1 MRKKKGQAWP
11 NRELQTGNT
20 TIRQLTDEYLTGLV
34 HCSASTYGSHA
45 RACALLVE
53 HFGQYYTI
61 GEITP
66 YKANAFRIWMTAHA
80 SEKTSR
86 LFSPITVSK
95 HIRRATTIFQYAV
108 DQGLLIDNPFA
119 KVKKNEY
126 TAVSIWNYVT
136 MEQYEAIIAQ
146 SPHPCY
152 RLMVSLAR
160 LAGLRRKEVVQLQ
173 WSHID
178 MEQRLIRVVPNSS
191 LVTTK
196 QRQRVVPIQPRLY
209 RELEAA
215 KGQAVDERV
224 FVYPGHHNHDRVVIK
239 MVQRAGVPEYGK
251 PIHTL
256 RKSLATD
263 WLAEHPPLD
272 VASWLGHSILVAVN
286 HYHATLPKTLDA
298 VRMVREEKEAKDK
311 EINDLVQN
319 FLRKVREE
327 IPDWDT
333 VRKAEQERLRRL
345 GNGESLE
352 AIDGIRPE

>member
-1 MRKKKGQAWP
+1 MTRAKGKTPWP
-11 NRELQTGNT
+11 NRDLDTAHTTVQT
-20 TIRQLTDEYLTGLV
+20 LTDDYLKGVV
-34 HCSASTYGSHA
+34 HCAGSTYESHA
-45 RACALLVE
+45 RTCEMMIE
-53 HFGQYYTI
+53 HFGKYFPI
-61 GEITP
+61 GDITP
-66 YKANAFRIWMTAHA
+66 TKANGFRIFLTAYM
-80 SEKTSR
+80 SQRTSR
-86 LFSPITVSK
+86 LLSPITVSK
-95 HIRRATTIFQYAV
+95 HIRRAVMVFQHAV

-136 MEQYEAIIAQ
+136 MDQYEAIIAQ
-146 SPHPCY
+146 APHPCY

-160 LAGLRRKEVVQLQ
+160 LAGLRRKEIERLL

-178 MEQRLIRVVPNSS
+178 MEQRLIRVVPSTT
-191 LVTTK
+191 LVTSK

-209 RELEAA
+209 QELEAA
-215 KGQAVDERV
+215 KGQAVDDRV
-224 FVYPGHHNHDRVVIK
+224 FVYPGHHNHDRVIGK
-239 MVQRAGVPEYGK
+239 MARRAGVPDYGK

-272 VASWLGHSILVAVN
+272 VAAWLGHSILVAVN

-298 VRMVREEKEAKDK
+298 VRMVREEKEAKEK

-327 IPDWDT
+327 IPEWDT
-333 VRKAEQERLRRL
+333 VRRAEQERLRRIAQGL
-345 GNGESLE
+345 PAAAEE
-352 AIDGIRPE
+352 DE

>member
-1 MRKKKGQAWP
+1 MKQKPFVWK
-11 NRELQTGNT
+11 NRELETGNT
-20 TIRQLTDEYLTGLV
+20 TIRQLTDDYLTGLV
-34 HCSASTYGSHA
+34 HCSSATYQHHA
-45 RACALLVE
+45 RTVEMLIE

-61 GEITP
+61 GDVTP
-66 YKANAFRIWMTAHA
+66 YKANGFRIWLTAY
-80 SEKTSR
+80 TSR
-86 LFSPITVSK
+86 RTSRMLCPITVSK
-95 HIRRATTIFQYAV
+95 HVRRAIIIFQFAV

-136 MEQYEAIIAQ
+136 MDQYEAIIQQA
-146 SPHPCY
+146 PHPCY
-152 RLMVSLAR
+152 RILVSLAR
-160 LAGLRRKEVVQLQ
+160 LAGLRRKEIENLK

-191 LVTTK
+191 LITTK

-209 RELEAA
+209 QELEAA
-215 KGQAVDERV
+215 KGQSQDEDV
-224 FVYPGHHNHDRVVIK
+224 FAYPGHHNHDRVVFK
-239 MVQRAGVPEYGK
+239 MAQRAGVPEYGK

-272 VASWLGHSILVAVN
+272 VAAWLGHGILVAVN

-298 VRMVREEKEAKDK
+298 VRMVKDQEAAQKK

-319 FLRKVREE
+319 FLRRIKEE
-327 IPDWDT
+327 VPDWDT
-333 VRKAEQERLRRL
+333 VRKAEQERLRRIAQGL
-345 GNGESLE
+345 PAAEE
-352 AIDGIRPE
+352 DQHDAI